1 MYNYEVEWGDRL
13 NKIKKPTVPTVKN
26 SNFRLM
32 DDRDHV
38 RLRSGMYIPN
48 KDYCIYELVDNG
60 VDILINDKKSHLYT
74 KKEITVN
81 IDKEGII
88 TVTDSAGALPIEESE
103 EMPGYTVAEL
113 CMSKLK
119 AGTKFEEGVKSAGL
133 NGVGASCIN
142 FLSEWFYV
150 EIHNESESY
159 NMNFKQGIIDK
170 KLAIMGKHE
179 PGLRMTTIQCKP
191 DPEIWADKDDF
202 DLAAINNRMKQI
214 CYLNPGLTIKVDI
227 DYKDAN
233 IHEAYNYSEG
243 VKTYVE
249 DLTKE
254 KDVIHDPWFLNKAV
268 EISKGKV
275 CELSV
280 AFVYT
285 NSYSDTIYAFTNN
298 VINTDGKS
306 SNITG
311 FKRGIAAAV
320 KDCFENEYPKSKT
333 QLTAEDTREGIVA
346 VVSVKVP
353 DPNYIGQGKDYLNM
367 PAVASI
373 LYGEIKEFME
383 DQFDKLPN
391 DKDNIL
397 NKVIESNKI
406 REAAHKAK
414 EAARK
419 NKTVSY
425 GKVDGLTKCTSKK
438 PYERYIWLTE
448 GDSAGGTAKQARDEK
463 VDAILPVFGKIPNV
477 YDKSIDKVISS
488 DKIMMITKALECG
501 IGEDF
506 DIENLAY
513 HHVVILTDGDADGEH
528 IRCLYITLFY
538 KYMRP
543 LIEEG
548 HLYIAQPPLFTIRI
562 NPRTKKE
569 RTIFA
574 YNKAEL
580 EEKCAEITEK
590 YEVQRNK
597 GLGEMSY
604 EELKESTMNKDTR
617 RLIKVNID
625 DVAAA
630 EEMLSVCMYDK
641 NVTARKQFI
650 LSNKPGGDMVE

>member
-1 MYNYEVEWGDRL
+1 MS
-13 NKIKKPTVPTVKN
+13 KIKKPKMVKKVRQADD
-26 SNFRLM
+26 FKLL
-32 DDRDHV
+32 DDREHV
-38 RLRSGMYIPN
+38 RLRPGMYIPN

-60 VDILINDKKSHLYT
+60 VDILVNDESSHLYT

-81 IDKEGII
+81 IDKQGWI
-88 TVTDSAGALPIEESE
+88 TVTDSAGALPTEESDE
-103 EMPGYTVAEL
+103 IPGCTIAEL
-113 CMSKLK
+113 CMSRLK

-142 FLSEWFYV
+142 FLSKWFHV
-150 EIHNESESY
+150 EIYTGGKVYDMEFE
-159 NMNFKQGIIDK
+159 QGLVTH
-170 KLAIMGKHE
+170 KLHE
-179 PGLRMTTIQCKP
+179 VEEISREDFAMTLIQCEP
-191 DPEIWADKDDF
+191 DPEIWNDKDDF
-202 DLAAINNRMKQI
+202 NIPSINNRMKQI
-214 CYLNPGLTIKVDI
+214 CYLNPELTIKVDI
-227 DYKDAN
+227 EYGDYN
-233 IHEAYNYSEG
+233 IHEIYNYPEG
-243 VKTYVE
+243 VKAYVE
-249 DLTKE
+249 ELTANKE
-254 KDVIHDPWFLNKAV
+254 SIHDPWFLTKSV
-268 EISKGKV
+268 EMDNDKS
-275 CELSV
+275 CEISV
-280 AFVYT
+280 AFAWT
-285 NSYSDTIYAFTNN
+285 QAYSDNIIAFTNN

-311 FKRGIAAAV
+311 FKRGIATAV

-333 QLTAEDTREGIVA
+333 QLTAEDTREGIIA

-367 PAVASI
+367 PVIASI
-373 LYGEIKEFME
+373 LYGEVKEFCE

-438 PYERYIWLTE
+438 PHERFIWLVE
-448 GDSAGGTAKQARDEK
+448 GDSAGGSAKKARDEK

-488 DKIMMITKALECG
+488 DKIMMIVKALECG

-506 DIENLAY
+506 DLENLAY
-513 HHVVILTDGDADGEH
+513 HHVVILTDGDPDGEH

-569 RTIFA
+569 RVIFA
-574 YNKAEL
+574 YNKTEL
-580 EEKCAEITEK
+580 DEKCAEITEK

-597 GLGEMSY
+597 GLGEMNFK
-604 EELKESTMNKDTR
+604 ELQESTMDKNSR
-617 RLIKVNID
+617 RLIKVTIED
-625 DVAAA
+625 IAAA

-641 NVTARKQFI
+641 NVAARKQFI